1 MSRENFVKKYLNDTN
16 DSLLKVDGLNAR
28 DFNLAMI
35 TATLMT
41 ISQTLAQIADMMEEN
56 NGGNNGK
63 T

>member
-1 MSRENFVKKYLNDTN
+1 MSREEFVKKYLNDTN
-16 DSLLKVDGLNAR
+16 DSLLKVDGLDFR

-35 TATLMT
+35 ATALMT
-41 ISQTLAQIADMMEEN
+41 ISQTLAQIADMMEKS